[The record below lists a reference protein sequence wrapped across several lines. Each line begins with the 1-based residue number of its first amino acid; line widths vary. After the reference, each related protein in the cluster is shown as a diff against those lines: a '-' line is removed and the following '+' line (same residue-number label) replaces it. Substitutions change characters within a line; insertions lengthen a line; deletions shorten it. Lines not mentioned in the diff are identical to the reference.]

1 MTRSALLPA
10 LLPLL
15 MVGCDRAP
23 PEPRPETNAAP
34 AFDNAAAPQSIIQPE
49 VAAAN
54 PPDPIPSPTP
64 KPVVLRSVTIAFAQ
78 GTVLDDPG
86 KAALDGLLAVLPPDR
101 RLVVRGHSD
110 AAGSDAANLLQSRR
124 RAEAVRAYLV
134 SRGVA
139 ATRIE
144 VIALGE
150 RRPVAPNAHRD
161 GSDDPVGRERNRR
174 VEVEVL
180 QPAARGSDLI
190 TPTSVTVPPPR

>member
-1 MTRSALLPA
+1 MTRSRLLPA
-10 LLPLL
+10 VLPILFAAA
-15 MVGCDRAP
+15 CDRAP

-54 PPDPIPSPTP
+54 PPEPTP
-64 KPVVLRSVTIAFAQ
+64 TPTHEPVVPRSVTIAFA
-78 GTVLDDPG
+78 GGATLDDPG
-86 KAALDGLLAVLPPDR
+86 RVALDGLLAALPTDR

-134 SRGVA
+134 AHGVSA
-139 ATRIE
+139 KRIE

-161 GSDDPVGRERNRR
+161 GSDDPTGRQRNRR

-180 QPAARGSDLI
+180 PPAPSGSNLATPAAAQLAG
-190 TPTSVTVPPPR
+190 